1 MARGAG
7 DAGGNLPP
15 ASGLEDPVGDAP
27 LFRRAVAKPPMLCG
41 CYLGVVVPPVC
52 AAPAVGAR
60 PDPRTTTFLFC
71 LFFFRWPDGEELEA
85 EAGGCGLRGGGKIG
99 DKNAAGGTRTPLGC
113 SPWGRG
119 PAAAAKEEKQQRID
133 AHDRRSV
140 RVDVLFCVF
149 S

>member
-1 MARGAG
+1 M
-7 DAGGNLPP
+7 
-15 ASGLEDPVGDAP
+15 
-27 LFRRAVAKPPMLCG
+27 
-41 CYLGVVVPPVC
+41 
-52 AAPAVGAR
+52 GAR

-99 DKNAAGGTRTPLGC
+99 DKNAGGTRAPLGC

-140 RVDVLFCVF
+140 RVDVLFCIF